1 MEKINARELK
11 DLFIEIKYG
20 NKIAFEKLYNNY
32 NKLIYRIAYS
42 ILKNKQDAEDVV
54 QIVFEKL
61 YLTDKEKLPNRN
73 ESSWLYSIT
82 KNETINYL
90 KRNKNN
96 IDLDSIY
103 NIEDDN
109 NEINKIIDQDNYN
122 RLISKLNNKE
132 KEIISLK
139 IISNLSFEEIGK
151 LLKEPTGTIKWRYYK
166 AVNTLKILLSNLG
179 MFIITFVIGIK
190 TLFNKKASDKV
201 EQDKTIGNNTTEQTG
216 ENTKSDNQIQE
227 TEIENITNNIEE
239 TYNGIITN
247 INSNS
252 IVFEDKLRNK
262 KYSIDVNSSL
272 NFINGRTNEKVY
284 YDEMKI
290 GYYIDTYTY
299 KKSKAISILSNIKG
313 EELRKELIK
322 NLTLED
328 SPYLTVS
335 PIGTNIEIINSNKAI
350 LTITFEDLIPDYNV
364 DGGKFEMKVE
374 INSNTVIERKG
385 GRNKIEQL
393 KDADLN
399 IIKIR
404 LDKNTI
410 NNEIPIATYFMSS
423 DGN

>member
-32 NKLIYRIAYS
+32 NKLIYSIAYS

-61 YLTDKEKLPNRN
+61 YLIDKEKMPNRN

-82 KNETINYL
+82 KNET
-90 KRNKNN
+90 
-96 IDLDSIY
+96 
-103 NIEDDN
+103 
-109 NEINKIIDQDNYN
+109 
-122 RLISKLNNKE
+122 
-132 KEIISLK
+132 
-139 IISNLSFEEIGK
+139 
-151 LLKEPTGTIKWRYYK
+151 
-166 AVNTLKILLSNLG
+166 
-179 MFIITFVIGIK
+179 
-190 TLFNKKASDKV
+190 
-201 EQDKTIGNNTTEQTG
+201 
-216 ENTKSDNQIQE
+216 
-227 TEIENITNNIEE
+227 
-239 TYNGIITN
+239 
-247 INSNS
+247 
-252 IVFEDKLRNK
+252 EDKLRNK

-290 GYYIDTYTY
+290 GYYIDTNTY

>member
-1 MEKINARELK
+1 MEKIKKYIPKIILLDTILYMLIIVTLYFILSSFKLMFREWIYIVSAVIIIGGFVAGIIQLLLK
-11 DLFIEIKYG
+11 IKKKILRNVLIGIVIILLLLSTPAIFFLGAFSYMPEHIVRKDGKKYVAYVNGFLRTYVYYYDYKNIFVVGNQKRIEEDYGKGGFDPIENKFG
-20 NKIAFEKLYNNY
+20 NKYDVEMTTYY
-32 NKLIYRIAYS
+32 
-42 ILKNKQDAEDVV
+42 DEDGNVV
-54 QIVFEKL
+54 S
-61 YLTDKEKLPNRN
+61 R
-73 ESSWLYSIT
+73 
-82 KNETINYL
+82 
-90 KRNKNN
+90 
-96 IDLDSIY
+96 
-103 NIEDDN
+103 
-109 NEINKIIDQDNYN
+109 
-122 RLISKLNNKE
+122 
-132 KEIISLK
+132 
-139 IISNLSFEEIGK
+139 
-151 LLKEPTGTIKWRYYK
+151 
-166 AVNTLKILLSNLG
+166 
-179 MFIITFVIGIK
+179 
-190 TLFNKKASDKV
+190 
-201 EQDKTIGNNTTEQTG
+201 

-239 TYNGIITN
+239 KNYNGIITN
-247 INSNS
+247 IDSNRM
-252 IVFEDKLRNK
+252 VFENKSRNK

>member
-1 MEKINARELK
+1 MPEHIVRK
-11 DLFIEIKYG
+11 DGKKYVAYVNGFLRTYVYYYDYKNIFVVGNQKRIEEDYGKGGFDPIENKFG
-20 NKIAFEKLYNNY
+20 NKYDVEMTTYY
-32 NKLIYRIAYS
+32 
-42 ILKNKQDAEDVV
+42 DEDGNVV
-54 QIVFEKL
+54 S
-61 YLTDKEKLPNRN
+61 R
-73 ESSWLYSIT
+73 
-82 KNETINYL
+82 
-90 KRNKNN
+90 
-96 IDLDSIY
+96 
-103 NIEDDN
+103 
-109 NEINKIIDQDNYN
+109 
-122 RLISKLNNKE
+122 
-132 KEIISLK
+132 
-139 IISNLSFEEIGK
+139 
-151 LLKEPTGTIKWRYYK
+151 
-166 AVNTLKILLSNLG
+166 
-179 MFIITFVIGIK
+179 
-190 TLFNKKASDKV
+190 
-201 EQDKTIGNNTTEQTG
+201 

-239 TYNGIITN
+239 KNYNGIITN
-247 INSNS
+247 IDSNR
-252 IVFEDKLRNK
+252 IVFENKSRNK

-284 YDEMKI
+284 YYEMKI

-410 NNEIPIATYFMSS
+410 NNEIPIAIYFMSS

>member
-1 MEKINARELK
+1 MDIYSICR
-11 DLFIEIKYG
+11 
-20 NKIAFEKLYNNY
+20 NNY
-32 NKLIYRIAYS
+32 RWFCCWYNTIT
-42 ILKNKQDAEDVV
+42 LKNK
-54 QIVFEKL
+54 EK
-61 YLTDKEKLPNRN
+61 N
-73 ESSWLYSIT
+73 
-82 KNETINYL
+82 
-90 KRNKNN
+90 
-96 IDLDSIY
+96 
-103 NIEDDN
+103 
-109 NEINKIIDQDNYN
+109 
-122 RLISKLNNKE
+122 
-132 KEIISLK
+132 
-139 IISNLSFEEIGK
+139 
-151 LLKEPTGTIKWRYYK
+151 
-166 AVNTLKILLSNLG
+166 
-179 MFIITFVIGIK
+179 
-190 TLFNKKASDKV
+190 
-201 EQDKTIGNNTTEQTG
+201 
-216 ENTKSDNQIQE
+216 
-227 TEIENITNNIEE
+227 
-239 TYNGIITN
+239 YNGIITN
-247 INSNS
+247 IDSNR
-252 IVFEDKLRNK
+252 IVFENKLDNK
-262 KYSIDVNSSL
+262 RYSIDVNSSL

-284 YDEMKI
+284 YDEKKI

-393 KDADLN
+393 KDADLC

>member
-1 MEKINARELK
+1 MEKIKKYIPKIILLDTILYMLIIVTLYFILSSFKLMFREWIYIVSAVIIIGGFVAGIIQLLLK
-11 DLFIEIKYG
+11 IKEKILRNVLIGIVIILLLLSTPAIFFLGAFSYMPEHIVRKDGKNYVAYVNGFLRTYASYYDYKNIFVVGNQKRIEEDYGKGGFDPIEDKFG
-20 NKIAFEKLYNNY
+20 NKY
-32 NKLIYRIAYS
+32 
-42 ILKNKQDAEDVV
+42 DV
-54 QIVFEKL
+54 
-61 YLTDKEKLPNRN
+61 
-73 ESSWLYSIT
+73 
-82 KNETINYL
+82 ET
-90 KRNKNN
+90 
-96 IDLDSIY
+96 
-103 NIEDDN
+103 
-109 NEINKIIDQDNYN
+109 
-122 RLISKLNNKE
+122 
-132 KEIISLK
+132 
-139 IISNLSFEEIGK
+139 
-151 LLKEPTGTIKWRYYK
+151 TTYYDE
-166 AVNTLKILLSNLG
+166 N
-179 MFIITFVIGIK
+179 
-190 TLFNKKASDKV
+190 
-201 EQDKTIGNNTTEQTG
+201 GNVVSR

-239 TYNGIITN
+239 KNYNGIITN
-247 INSNS
+247 IDSNR
-252 IVFEDKLRNK
+252 IVFENKSRNK
-262 KYSIDVNSSL
+262 KYFIDVNSSL

>member
-32 NKLIYRIAYS
+32 NKLIYSIAYS

-61 YLTDKEKLPNRN
+61 YLIDKEKLPNRN

-82 KNETINYL
+82 KNET
-90 KRNKNN
+90 
-96 IDLDSIY
+96 
-103 NIEDDN
+103 
-109 NEINKIIDQDNYN
+109 
-122 RLISKLNNKE
+122 
-132 KEIISLK
+132 
-139 IISNLSFEEIGK
+139 
-151 LLKEPTGTIKWRYYK
+151 
-166 AVNTLKILLSNLG
+166 
-179 MFIITFVIGIK
+179 
-190 TLFNKKASDKV
+190 
-201 EQDKTIGNNTTEQTG
+201 
-216 ENTKSDNQIQE
+216 
-227 TEIENITNNIEE
+227 
-239 TYNGIITN
+239 
-247 INSNS
+247 
-252 IVFEDKLRNK
+252 EDKLRNK

-410 NNEIPIATYFMSS
+410 NNEIPILCLAMEIKYINKIANCRRKIFLLFLI
-423 DGN
+423 NLKKVLLFL

>member
-32 NKLIYRIAYS
+32 NKLIYSIAYS

-61 YLTDKEKLPNRN
+61 YLIDKEKMPNRN

-82 KNETINYL
+82 KNET
-90 KRNKNN
+90 
-96 IDLDSIY
+96 
-103 NIEDDN
+103 
-109 NEINKIIDQDNYN
+109 
-122 RLISKLNNKE
+122 
-132 KEIISLK
+132 
-139 IISNLSFEEIGK
+139 
-151 LLKEPTGTIKWRYYK
+151 
-166 AVNTLKILLSNLG
+166 
-179 MFIITFVIGIK
+179 
-190 TLFNKKASDKV
+190 
-201 EQDKTIGNNTTEQTG
+201 
-216 ENTKSDNQIQE
+216 
-227 TEIENITNNIEE
+227 
-239 TYNGIITN
+239 
-247 INSNS
+247 
-252 IVFEDKLRNK
+252 EDKLRNK

-393 KDADLN
+393 KDADLC

>member
-1 MEKINARELK
+1 MEKIKKYIPKIILLDTILYTLIIVVLYFILSSFKLMFREWIYIVSAVIIIGGLVAGIIQLLLK
-11 DLFIEIKYG
+11 IKEKVLRNVLIGIVIILLLLSTPAIFFLGAFSYMPEHIVKMDGKKYVAYVNGFLRTYVYYYDYKNIFVVGNQKRIEEDYGKGGFDPVEDKFG
-20 NKIAFEKLYNNY
+20 NKYDVETTTYY
-32 NKLIYRIAYS
+32 
-42 ILKNKQDAEDVV
+42 DEDGNVV
-54 QIVFEKL
+54 S
-61 YLTDKEKLPNRN
+61 R
-73 ESSWLYSIT
+73 
-82 KNETINYL
+82 
-90 KRNKNN
+90 
-96 IDLDSIY
+96 
-103 NIEDDN
+103 
-109 NEINKIIDQDNYN
+109 
-122 RLISKLNNKE
+122 
-132 KEIISLK
+132 
-139 IISNLSFEEIGK
+139 
-151 LLKEPTGTIKWRYYK
+151 
-166 AVNTLKILLSNLG
+166 
-179 MFIITFVIGIK
+179 
-190 TLFNKKASDKV
+190 
-201 EQDKTIGNNTTEQTG
+201 

-252 IVFEDKLRNK
+252 IVFEDKSRNK

-299 KKSKAISILSNIKG
+299 KKSKVISILSNIKG

-374 INSNTVIERKG
+374 INSNTVIERKS

>member
-32 NKLIYRIAYS
+32 NKLIYSIAYS

-61 YLTDKEKLPNRN
+61 YLIDKEKLPNRK
-73 ESSWLYSIT
+73 ESNWLYSIT
-82 KNETINYL
+82 KNET
-90 KRNKNN
+90 
-96 IDLDSIY
+96 
-103 NIEDDN
+103 
-109 NEINKIIDQDNYN
+109 
-122 RLISKLNNKE
+122 
-132 KEIISLK
+132 
-139 IISNLSFEEIGK
+139 
-151 LLKEPTGTIKWRYYK
+151 
-166 AVNTLKILLSNLG
+166 
-179 MFIITFVIGIK
+179 
-190 TLFNKKASDKV
+190 
-201 EQDKTIGNNTTEQTG
+201 
-216 ENTKSDNQIQE
+216 
-227 TEIENITNNIEE
+227 
-239 TYNGIITN
+239 
-247 INSNS
+247 
-252 IVFEDKLRNK
+252 EDKLRNK

>member
-1 MEKINARELK
+1 MEKIKKYIPKIILLDTILYTIIIVALYFILSSFKLMFREWIYIVSAIIIIGGFVAGIIQLFLK
-11 DLFIEIKYG
+11 IKEKVLRKVLIGIVIILLLLSTPAIFFLGAFSYTPEHIVRKDGKKYVAYVNGFLRTYVYYYDYKNIFVVGNQKRIEEDYGKGGFDPIENKFG
-20 NKIAFEKLYNNY
+20 NKYDVEITTYY
-32 NKLIYRIAYS
+32 
-42 ILKNKQDAEDVV
+42 DEDGNVV
-54 QIVFEKL
+54 S
-61 YLTDKEKLPNRN
+61 R
-73 ESSWLYSIT
+73 
-82 KNETINYL
+82 
-90 KRNKNN
+90 
-96 IDLDSIY
+96 
-103 NIEDDN
+103 
-109 NEINKIIDQDNYN
+109 
-122 RLISKLNNKE
+122 
-132 KEIISLK
+132 
-139 IISNLSFEEIGK
+139 
-151 LLKEPTGTIKWRYYK
+151 
-166 AVNTLKILLSNLG
+166 
-179 MFIITFVIGIK
+179 
-190 TLFNKKASDKV
+190 
-201 EQDKTIGNNTTEQTG
+201 
-216 ENTKSDNQIQE
+216 ENTKSDNQIQG
-227 TEIENITNNIEE
+227 TAEINNIPENITNNIEE
-239 TYNGIITN
+239 KSYNGIITN
-247 INSNS
+247 IDSNS
-252 IVFEDKLRNK
+252 IVFENKLDNK
-262 KYSIDVNSSL
+262 RYSIDVNSSL

-350 LTITFEDLIPDYNV
+350 LTITFEDLLPDYNV

-410 NNEIPIATYFMSS
+410 NNEIPIVTYFMSS

>member
-1 MEKINARELK
+1 MEKIKKYIPKIILLDTILYTIIIVALYFILSSFKLMFREWIYIVSAIIIIGGFVAGIIQLFLK
-11 DLFIEIKYG
+11 IKEKVLRKVLIGIVIILLLLSTPAIFFLGAFSYTPEHIVRKDGKKYVAYVNGFLRTYVYYYDYKNIFVVGNQKRIEEDYGKGGFDPIENKFG
-20 NKIAFEKLYNNY
+20 NKY
-32 NKLIYRIAYS
+32 
-42 ILKNKQDAEDVV
+42 DV
-54 QIVFEKL
+54 
-61 YLTDKEKLPNRN
+61 
-73 ESSWLYSIT
+73 
-82 KNETINYL
+82 ET
-90 KRNKNN
+90 
-96 IDLDSIY
+96 
-103 NIEDDN
+103 
-109 NEINKIIDQDNYN
+109 
-122 RLISKLNNKE
+122 
-132 KEIISLK
+132 
-139 IISNLSFEEIGK
+139 
-151 LLKEPTGTIKWRYYK
+151 TTYYDE
-166 AVNTLKILLSNLG
+166 N
-179 MFIITFVIGIK
+179 
-190 TLFNKKASDKV
+190 
-201 EQDKTIGNNTTEQTG
+201 GNVVSR
-216 ENTKSDNQIQE
+216 ENTKSDNQIQGT
-227 TEIENITNNIEE
+227 TEINNIPENITNNIEE
-239 TYNGIITN
+239 KNYNGIITN
-247 INSNS
+247 IDSNR
-252 IVFEDKLRNK
+252 IVFENKSRNK

-299 KKSKAISILSNIKG
+299 KKSKTISILSNIKG

-410 NNEIPIATYFMSS
+410 NNEIPIVTYFMSS

>member
-1 MEKINARELK
+1 MEKIKKYIPKIILLDTILYMLIIVTLYFILSSFKLMFREWIYIVSAVIIIGGFVAGIIQLLLK
-11 DLFIEIKYG
+11 IKEKILRNVLIGIVIILLLLSTPAIFFLGAFSYMPEHIVRKDGKKYVAYVNGFLRTYVSYYDYKNIFVVGNQKRIEEDYGKGGFDPIENKFG
-20 NKIAFEKLYNNY
+20 NKYDVEMTTYY
-32 NKLIYRIAYS
+32 
-42 ILKNKQDAEDVV
+42 DEDGNVV
-54 QIVFEKL
+54 S
-61 YLTDKEKLPNRN
+61 R
-73 ESSWLYSIT
+73 
-82 KNETINYL
+82 
-90 KRNKNN
+90 
-96 IDLDSIY
+96 
-103 NIEDDN
+103 
-109 NEINKIIDQDNYN
+109 
-122 RLISKLNNKE
+122 
-132 KEIISLK
+132 
-139 IISNLSFEEIGK
+139 
-151 LLKEPTGTIKWRYYK
+151 
-166 AVNTLKILLSNLG
+166 
-179 MFIITFVIGIK
+179 
-190 TLFNKKASDKV
+190 
-201 EQDKTIGNNTTEQTG
+201 

-247 INSNS
+247 INFNS
-252 IVFEDKLRNK
+252 IVFEDKSRNK

-284 YDEMKI
+284 YDDMKI

-299 KKSKAISILSNIKG
+299 KKSKTISILSNIKG

-393 KDADLN
+393 KDADLC

>member
-1 MEKINARELK
+1 MEKIKKYIPKIILLDTILYMLIIVTLYFILSSFKLMFREWIYIVSAVIIIGGFVAGIIQLLLK
-11 DLFIEIKYG
+11 IKKKILRNVLIGIVIILLLLSTPAIFFLGAFSYMPEHIVGKDGNNYVAYVNGFLRTYVYYYDYKNIFVVGNQKRIEEDYGKGGFDPIEDKFG
-20 NKIAFEKLYNNY
+20 NKY
-32 NKLIYRIAYS
+32 
-42 ILKNKQDAEDVV
+42 DV
-54 QIVFEKL
+54 
-61 YLTDKEKLPNRN
+61 
-73 ESSWLYSIT
+73 
-82 KNETINYL
+82 ET
-90 KRNKNN
+90 
-96 IDLDSIY
+96 
-103 NIEDDN
+103 
-109 NEINKIIDQDNYN
+109 
-122 RLISKLNNKE
+122 
-132 KEIISLK
+132 
-139 IISNLSFEEIGK
+139 
-151 LLKEPTGTIKWRYYK
+151 TTYYDE
-166 AVNTLKILLSNLG
+166 N
-179 MFIITFVIGIK
+179 
-190 TLFNKKASDKV
+190 
-201 EQDKTIGNNTTEQTG
+201 GNVVSR
-216 ENTKSDNQIQE
+216 ENTKSDNQIRE
-227 TEIENITNNIEE
+227 TEIENITNNIGEKN
-239 TYNGIITN
+239 YNGIITN
-247 INSNS
+247 IDSNR
-252 IVFEDKLRNK
+252 IVFEDKSRNK

-284 YDEMKI
+284 YDDMKI

-393 KDADLN
+393 KDADLC

>member
-1 MEKINARELK
+1 MEKIKKYIPQIILLDTILYMLIIVTLYFILSSFKLMFREWIYIVSAVIIIGGFVAGIIQLLLK
-11 DLFIEIKYG
+11 IKEKVLRNVLIGIVIILLLLSTPIIFFLGAFSYMPEHIVEKDGKKYIAYVNGFLRTYVYYYDYKNIFVVGNQKRIEEYYGKGGFDPIENKFG
-20 NKIAFEKLYNNY
+20 NKYNV
-32 NKLIYRIAYS
+32 
-42 ILKNKQDAEDVV
+42 E
-54 QIVFEKL
+54 
-61 YLTDKEKLPNRN
+61 
-73 ESSWLYSIT
+73 IT
-82 KNETINYL
+82 TYYDEEG
-90 KRNKNN
+90 N
-96 IDLDSIY
+96 I
-103 NIEDDN
+103 
-109 NEINKIIDQDNYN
+109 
-122 RLISKLNNKE
+122 
-132 KEIISLK
+132 
-139 IISNLSFEEIGK
+139 
-151 LLKEPTGTIKWRYYK
+151 
-166 AVNTLKILLSNLG
+166 VNT
-179 MFIITFVIGIK
+179 
-190 TLFNKKASDKV
+190 
-201 EQDKTIGNNTTEQTG
+201 
-216 ENTKSDNQIQE
+216 ENTKYDNKMQE
-227 TEIENITNNIEE
+227 TTEINDIPENITNNIEE

-247 INSNS
+247 MNSNS
-252 IVFEDKLRNK
+252 IVFEDKSKNK
-262 KYSIDVNSSL
+262 KYSINANNSL
-272 NFINGRTNEKVY
+272 NFINGRTNEKVN
-284 YDEMKI
+284 YDDIKI

-350 LTITFEDLIPDYNV
+350 LTITFEDLLPDYNV

-393 KDADLN
+393 KDADLC

>member
-1 MEKINARELK
+1 MEKIKKYIPQIILLDTILYMLIIVTLYFILSSFKLMFREWIYIVSAVIIIGGFVAGIIQLLLK
-11 DLFIEIKYG
+11 IKKKILRNVLIGIVIILLLLSTPAIFFLGAFSYMPEHIVRKDGKKYVAYVNGFLRTYVYYYDYKNIFVVGNQKRIEEDYGKGGFDPIEDKFG
-20 NKIAFEKLYNNY
+20 NKY
-32 NKLIYRIAYS
+32 
-42 ILKNKQDAEDVV
+42 DV
-54 QIVFEKL
+54 
-61 YLTDKEKLPNRN
+61 
-73 ESSWLYSIT
+73 
-82 KNETINYL
+82 ET
-90 KRNKNN
+90 
-96 IDLDSIY
+96 
-103 NIEDDN
+103 
-109 NEINKIIDQDNYN
+109 
-122 RLISKLNNKE
+122 
-132 KEIISLK
+132 
-139 IISNLSFEEIGK
+139 
-151 LLKEPTGTIKWRYYK
+151 TTYYDE
-166 AVNTLKILLSNLG
+166 N
-179 MFIITFVIGIK
+179 
-190 TLFNKKASDKV
+190 
-201 EQDKTIGNNTTEQTG
+201 GNVVSRK
-216 ENTKSDNQIQE
+216 NTKSDNQIQG

-239 TYNGIITN
+239 KNYNGIITN
-247 INSNS
+247 IDSNR
-252 IVFEDKLRNK
+252 IVFENKSRNK

-299 KKSKAISILSNIKG
+299 KKSKTISILSNIKG

-393 KDADLN
+393 KDADLC

-404 LDKNTI
+404 LNKNTI

>member
-1 MEKINARELK
+1 MEKIKKYIPKIILLDTILYTIIIVALYFILSSFKLMFREWIYIVSAIIIIGGFVAGIIQLFLK
-11 DLFIEIKYG
+11 IKEKVLRKVLIGIVIILLLLSTPAIFFLGAFSYTPEHIVRKDGKKYVAYVNGFLRTYVYYYDYKNIFVVGNQKRIEEDYGKGGFDPIENKFG
-20 NKIAFEKLYNNY
+20 NKYDVEITTYY
-32 NKLIYRIAYS
+32 
-42 ILKNKQDAEDVV
+42 DEDGNVV
-54 QIVFEKL
+54 S
-61 YLTDKEKLPNRN
+61 R
-73 ESSWLYSIT
+73 
-82 KNETINYL
+82 
-90 KRNKNN
+90 
-96 IDLDSIY
+96 
-103 NIEDDN
+103 
-109 NEINKIIDQDNYN
+109 
-122 RLISKLNNKE
+122 
-132 KEIISLK
+132 
-139 IISNLSFEEIGK
+139 
-151 LLKEPTGTIKWRYYK
+151 
-166 AVNTLKILLSNLG
+166 
-179 MFIITFVIGIK
+179 
-190 TLFNKKASDKV
+190 
-201 EQDKTIGNNTTEQTG
+201 
-216 ENTKSDNQIQE
+216 ENTKSDNQIQG
-227 TEIENITNNIEE
+227 TAEINNIPENITNNIEE
-239 TYNGIITN
+239 KSYNGIITN
-247 INSNS
+247 IDSNS
-252 IVFEDKLRNK
+252 IVFENKLDNK
-262 KYSIDVNSSL
+262 RYSIDVNSSL

-410 NNEIPIATYFMSS
+410 NNEIPIVTYFMSS

>member
-1 MEKINARELK
+1 MEKIKKYIPKIILLDTIIYTLIIVALYFILSSFKLMFREWIYIVSAVIIIGGFVAGIIQLLLK
-11 DLFIEIKYG
+11 IKEKVLRNVLIGIVIILLLLSTPIIFFLGAFSYMPEHIVEKDEKKYIAYVNGFLRTYVYYYDYKNIFVVGNQKRIEEYYGKGGFNPIENKFG
-20 NKIAFEKLYNNY
+20 NKYNV
-32 NKLIYRIAYS
+32 
-42 ILKNKQDAEDVV
+42 E
-54 QIVFEKL
+54 
-61 YLTDKEKLPNRN
+61 
-73 ESSWLYSIT
+73 IT
-82 KNETINYL
+82 TYYDEEG
-90 KRNKNN
+90 N
-96 IDLDSIY
+96 I
-103 NIEDDN
+103 
-109 NEINKIIDQDNYN
+109 
-122 RLISKLNNKE
+122 
-132 KEIISLK
+132 
-139 IISNLSFEEIGK
+139 
-151 LLKEPTGTIKWRYYK
+151 
-166 AVNTLKILLSNLG
+166 VNT
-179 MFIITFVIGIK
+179 
-190 TLFNKKASDKV
+190 
-201 EQDKTIGNNTTEQTG
+201 
-216 ENTKSDNQIQE
+216 ENTKYDNKMQE
-227 TEIENITNNIEE
+227 TTEINDIPENITNNIEE

-247 INSNS
+247 MNSNS
-252 IVFEDKLRNK
+252 IVFEDKSKNK
-262 KYSIDVNSSL
+262 KYSINANNSL
-272 NFINGRTNEKVY
+272 NFINGRTNEKIN
-284 YDEMKI
+284 YDDIKI

-385 GRNKIEQL
+385 GRNKTEQL
-393 KDADLN
+393 KDADLC

>member
-1 MEKINARELK
+1 MEKIKKYIPKIILLDTILYTLIIVVLYFILSSFKLMFREWIYIVSAVIIIGGLVAGIIQLLLK
-11 DLFIEIKYG
+11 IKEKVLRNVLIGIVIILLLLSTPAIFFLGAFSYMPEHIVKMDGKKYVAYVNGFLRTYVYYYDYKNIFVVGNQKRIEEDYGKGGFDPIEDKFG
-20 NKIAFEKLYNNY
+20 NKY
-32 NKLIYRIAYS
+32 
-42 ILKNKQDAEDVV
+42 DV
-54 QIVFEKL
+54 
-61 YLTDKEKLPNRN
+61 
-73 ESSWLYSIT
+73 
-82 KNETINYL
+82 ET
-90 KRNKNN
+90 
-96 IDLDSIY
+96 
-103 NIEDDN
+103 
-109 NEINKIIDQDNYN
+109 
-122 RLISKLNNKE
+122 
-132 KEIISLK
+132 
-139 IISNLSFEEIGK
+139 
-151 LLKEPTGTIKWRYYK
+151 TTYYDE
-166 AVNTLKILLSNLG
+166 N
-179 MFIITFVIGIK
+179 
-190 TLFNKKASDKV
+190 
-201 EQDKTIGNNTTEQTG
+201 GNVVSR

-252 IVFEDKLRNK
+252 IVFEDKSRNK

-299 KKSKAISILSNIKG
+299 KKSKVISILSNIKG

-374 INSNTVIERKG
+374 INSNTVIKRKS

-393 KDADLN
+393 KDADLS

>member
-1 MEKINARELK
+1 MPEHIVRKDEKKYVAYVNGFLRTYVYYYDYKNIFVVGNQKR
-11 DLFIEIKYG
+11 IEEDYGKGGFDPIENKFG
-20 NKIAFEKLYNNY
+20 NKYDVEMTTYY
-32 NKLIYRIAYS
+32 
-42 ILKNKQDAEDVV
+42 DEDGNVV
-54 QIVFEKL
+54 S
-61 YLTDKEKLPNRN
+61 R
-73 ESSWLYSIT
+73 
-82 KNETINYL
+82 
-90 KRNKNN
+90 
-96 IDLDSIY
+96 
-103 NIEDDN
+103 
-109 NEINKIIDQDNYN
+109 
-122 RLISKLNNKE
+122 
-132 KEIISLK
+132 
-139 IISNLSFEEIGK
+139 
-151 LLKEPTGTIKWRYYK
+151 
-166 AVNTLKILLSNLG
+166 
-179 MFIITFVIGIK
+179 
-190 TLFNKKASDKV
+190 
-201 EQDKTIGNNTTEQTG
+201 

-239 TYNGIITN
+239 KNYNGIITN
-247 INSNS
+247 IDSNR
-252 IVFEDKLRNK
+252 IFFENKSRNK

-299 KKSKAISILSNIKG
+299 KKSKAISILSNIKE

-393 KDADLN
+393 KDADLC

>member
-1 MEKINARELK
+1 MEKIKKYIPKIILLDTILYMLIIVTLYFILSSFKLMFREWIYIVSAVIIIGGFVAGIIQLLLK
-11 DLFIEIKYG
+11 IKEKILRNVLIGIVIILLLLSTPAIFFLGAFSYMPEHIVRKDGKNYVAYVNGFLRTYVYYYDYKNIFVVGNQKRIEEDYGKGGFDPIENKFG
-20 NKIAFEKLYNNY
+20 NKYDVEMTTYY
-32 NKLIYRIAYS
+32 
-42 ILKNKQDAEDVV
+42 DEDGNVV
-54 QIVFEKL
+54 S
-61 YLTDKEKLPNRN
+61 R
-73 ESSWLYSIT
+73 
-82 KNETINYL
+82 
-90 KRNKNN
+90 
-96 IDLDSIY
+96 
-103 NIEDDN
+103 
-109 NEINKIIDQDNYN
+109 
-122 RLISKLNNKE
+122 
-132 KEIISLK
+132 
-139 IISNLSFEEIGK
+139 
-151 LLKEPTGTIKWRYYK
+151 
-166 AVNTLKILLSNLG
+166 
-179 MFIITFVIGIK
+179 
-190 TLFNKKASDKV
+190 
-201 EQDKTIGNNTTEQTG
+201 

-239 TYNGIITN
+239 KNYNGIITN
-247 INSNS
+247 IDSNR
-252 IVFEDKLRNK
+252 IVFENKSRNK

-404 LDKNTI
+404 IDKNTI

>member
-1 MEKINARELK
+1 MEKIKKYIPKIILLDTILYMLIIVTLYFILSSFKLMFREWIYIVSAVIIICGFVAGIIQLLLK
-11 DLFIEIKYG
+11 IKEKILRNVLIGIVIILLLLSTPAIFFLGAFSYMPEHIVRKDGKKYVAYVNGFLRTYVSYYDYKNIFVVGNQKRIEEDYGKGGFDPIENKFG
-20 NKIAFEKLYNNY
+20 NKYDVEMTTYY
-32 NKLIYRIAYS
+32 
-42 ILKNKQDAEDVV
+42 DEDGNVV
-54 QIVFEKL
+54 S
-61 YLTDKEKLPNRN
+61 R
-73 ESSWLYSIT
+73 
-82 KNETINYL
+82 
-90 KRNKNN
+90 
-96 IDLDSIY
+96 
-103 NIEDDN
+103 
-109 NEINKIIDQDNYN
+109 
-122 RLISKLNNKE
+122 
-132 KEIISLK
+132 
-139 IISNLSFEEIGK
+139 
-151 LLKEPTGTIKWRYYK
+151 
-166 AVNTLKILLSNLG
+166 
-179 MFIITFVIGIK
+179 
-190 TLFNKKASDKV
+190 
-201 EQDKTIGNNTTEQTG
+201 

-247 INSNS
+247 INFNS
-252 IVFEDKLRNK
+252 IVFENKSRNK
-262 KYSIDVNSSL
+262 KYSINVNSSL
-272 NFINGRTNEKVY
+272 NFINRRTNEKVN
-284 YDEMKI
+284 YDDIKI

-350 LTITFEDLIPDYNV
+350 LTITFEDLLPDYNV

-393 KDADLN
+393 KDADLC

>member
-1 MEKINARELK
+1 MEKIKKYIPKIILLDTILYMLIIVTLYFILSSFKLMFREWIYIVSAVIIIGGFVAGIIQLLLK
-11 DLFIEIKYG
+11 IKEKILRNVLIGIVIILLLLSTPAIFFLGAFSYMPEHIVRKDGKKYVAYVNGFLRTYVSYYDYKNIFVVGNQKRIEEDYGKGGFDPIENKFG
-20 NKIAFEKLYNNY
+20 NKYDVEMTTYY
-32 NKLIYRIAYS
+32 
-42 ILKNKQDAEDVV
+42 DEDGNVV
-54 QIVFEKL
+54 S
-61 YLTDKEKLPNRN
+61 R
-73 ESSWLYSIT
+73 
-82 KNETINYL
+82 
-90 KRNKNN
+90 
-96 IDLDSIY
+96 
-103 NIEDDN
+103 
-109 NEINKIIDQDNYN
+109 
-122 RLISKLNNKE
+122 
-132 KEIISLK
+132 
-139 IISNLSFEEIGK
+139 
-151 LLKEPTGTIKWRYYK
+151 
-166 AVNTLKILLSNLG
+166 
-179 MFIITFVIGIK
+179 
-190 TLFNKKASDKV
+190 
-201 EQDKTIGNNTTEQTG
+201 

-247 INSNS
+247 INFNS
-252 IVFEDKLRNK
+252 IVFENKSRNK
-262 KYSIDVNSSL
+262 KYSINVNSSL
-272 NFINGRTNEKVY
+272 NFINRRTNEKVN
-284 YDEMKI
+284 YDDIKI

>member
-1 MEKINARELK
+1 METIKKYIPKIILLDTILYMLIIVTLYFILSSFKLMFREWIYIVSAVIIIGGFVAGIIQLLLKIKEKILRNVLIGIVIILLLLSTPAIFFLGAFSYMPEHIVRK
-11 DLFIEIKYG
+11 DGKNYVAYVNGFLRTYVYYYDYKNIFVVGNQKRIEEDYGKGGFDPIENKFG
-20 NKIAFEKLYNNY
+20 NKYDVEMTTYY
-32 NKLIYRIAYS
+32 
-42 ILKNKQDAEDVV
+42 DEDGNVV
-54 QIVFEKL
+54 S
-61 YLTDKEKLPNRN
+61 R
-73 ESSWLYSIT
+73 
-82 KNETINYL
+82 
-90 KRNKNN
+90 
-96 IDLDSIY
+96 
-103 NIEDDN
+103 
-109 NEINKIIDQDNYN
+109 
-122 RLISKLNNKE
+122 
-132 KEIISLK
+132 
-139 IISNLSFEEIGK
+139 
-151 LLKEPTGTIKWRYYK
+151 
-166 AVNTLKILLSNLG
+166 
-179 MFIITFVIGIK
+179 
-190 TLFNKKASDKV
+190 
-201 EQDKTIGNNTTEQTG
+201 

-239 TYNGIITN
+239 KNYNGIITN
-247 INSNS
+247 IDSNR
-252 IVFEDKLRNK
+252 IVFENKSRNK

-404 LDKNTI
+404 IDKNTI

>member
-1 MEKINARELK
+1 MEKIKKYIPKIILLDTILYMLIIVTLYFILSSFKLMFREWIYIVSAVIIIGGFVAGIIQLLLK
-11 DLFIEIKYG
+11 IKEKILRNVLIGIVIILLLLSTPAIFFLGAFSYMPEHIVRKDGKKYVAYVNGFLRTYVYYYDYKNIFVVGNQKRIEEDYGKGGFDPIENKFG
-20 NKIAFEKLYNNY
+20 NKYDVEMTTYY
-32 NKLIYRIAYS
+32 
-42 ILKNKQDAEDVV
+42 DEDGNVV
-54 QIVFEKL
+54 S
-61 YLTDKEKLPNRN
+61 R
-73 ESSWLYSIT
+73 
-82 KNETINYL
+82 
-90 KRNKNN
+90 
-96 IDLDSIY
+96 
-103 NIEDDN
+103 
-109 NEINKIIDQDNYN
+109 
-122 RLISKLNNKE
+122 
-132 KEIISLK
+132 
-139 IISNLSFEEIGK
+139 
-151 LLKEPTGTIKWRYYK
+151 
-166 AVNTLKILLSNLG
+166 
-179 MFIITFVIGIK
+179 
-190 TLFNKKASDKV
+190 
-201 EQDKTIGNNTTEQTG
+201 

-247 INSNS
+247 INFNS
-252 IVFEDKLRNK
+252 IVFENKSRNK
-262 KYSIDVNSSL
+262 KYSINVNSSL
-272 NFINGRTNEKVY
+272 NFINRRTNEKVN
-284 YDEMKI
+284 YDDIKI

-350 LTITFEDLIPDYNV
+350 LTITFEDLLPDYNV

-393 KDADLN
+393 KDADLC

>member
-1 MEKINARELK
+1 MEKIKKYIPKIILLDTIIYTLIIVALYFILSSFKLMFREWIYIVSAVIIIGGLVAGIIQLLLK
-11 DLFIEIKYG
+11 IKEKVLRNVLIG
-20 NKIAFEKLYNNY
+20 IVIILLLLSTPIIFFLGAFSYMPEHIVEKDGKKY
-32 NKLIYRIAYS
+32 IAYVNGF
-42 ILKNKQDAEDVV
+42 LRTYVYYYDYKNIFVV
-54 QIVFEKL
+54 GNQKRIEEYYGKGGFDPIENKFRNKYNVEITT
-61 YLTDKEKLPNRN
+61 YYDKEG
-73 ESSWLYSIT
+73 
-82 KNETINYL
+82 
-90 KRNKNN
+90 N
-96 IDLDSIY
+96 I
-103 NIEDDN
+103 
-109 NEINKIIDQDNYN
+109 
-122 RLISKLNNKE
+122 
-132 KEIISLK
+132 
-139 IISNLSFEEIGK
+139 
-151 LLKEPTGTIKWRYYK
+151 
-166 AVNTLKILLSNLG
+166 VNT
-179 MFIITFVIGIK
+179 
-190 TLFNKKASDKV
+190 
-201 EQDKTIGNNTTEQTG
+201 
-216 ENTKSDNQIQE
+216 ENTKYDNKMQE
-227 TEIENITNNIEE
+227 TTEINDIPENITNNIEE

-247 INSNS
+247 MNSNS
-252 IVFEDKLRNK
+252 IVFEDKSKNK
-262 KYSIDVNSSL
+262 KYSINVNSSL
-272 NFINGRTNEKVY
+272 NFINGRTNEKVN
-284 YDEMKI
+284 YDDIKI

-393 KDADLN
+393 KDADLC

>member
-1 MEKINARELK
+1 MKKIKKYIPQIILLDTISYMLIIVTLYFILSSFKLMFREWIYIVSAVIIIGGLVAGIIQLLLKIKEKVLRNVLIGIVIILLLLSTPAIFFLGAFSYMPEHIVRK
-11 DLFIEIKYG
+11 DGKNYVAYVNGFLRTYVYYYDYKNIFVVGNQKRIEEDYGKGGFDPIENKFG
-20 NKIAFEKLYNNY
+20 NKY
-32 NKLIYRIAYS
+32 
-42 ILKNKQDAEDVV
+42 DV
-54 QIVFEKL
+54 
-61 YLTDKEKLPNRN
+61 
-73 ESSWLYSIT
+73 
-82 KNETINYL
+82 ET
-90 KRNKNN
+90 
-96 IDLDSIY
+96 
-103 NIEDDN
+103 
-109 NEINKIIDQDNYN
+109 
-122 RLISKLNNKE
+122 
-132 KEIISLK
+132 
-139 IISNLSFEEIGK
+139 
-151 LLKEPTGTIKWRYYK
+151 TTYYDE
-166 AVNTLKILLSNLG
+166 N
-179 MFIITFVIGIK
+179 
-190 TLFNKKASDKV
+190 
-201 EQDKTIGNNTTEQTG
+201 GNVVSR

-252 IVFEDKLRNK
+252 IVFEDKSRNK

-290 GYYIDTYTY
+290 GYYIDTCTY
-299 KKSKAISILSNIKG
+299 KKSKVISILSNIKG

-374 INSNTVIERKG
+374 INSNKVIERKG

-393 KDADLN
+393 KDADLS

>member
-1 MEKINARELK
+1 MEKIKKYIPKIILLDIILYMLIIVTLYFILSSFKLMFREWIYIVSDVIIIGGFVAGIIQLLLK
-11 DLFIEIKYG
+11 IKKKILRNVLIGIVIILLLLSTPAIFFLGAFSYMPEHIVRKDGKKYVAYVNGFLRTYVYYYDYKNIFVVGNQKRIEEDYGKGGFDPIENKFG
-20 NKIAFEKLYNNY
+20 NKYDVEMTTYY
-32 NKLIYRIAYS
+32 
-42 ILKNKQDAEDVV
+42 DEDGNVV
-54 QIVFEKL
+54 S
-61 YLTDKEKLPNRN
+61 R
-73 ESSWLYSIT
+73 
-82 KNETINYL
+82 
-90 KRNKNN
+90 
-96 IDLDSIY
+96 
-103 NIEDDN
+103 
-109 NEINKIIDQDNYN
+109 
-122 RLISKLNNKE
+122 
-132 KEIISLK
+132 
-139 IISNLSFEEIGK
+139 
-151 LLKEPTGTIKWRYYK
+151 
-166 AVNTLKILLSNLG
+166 
-179 MFIITFVIGIK
+179 
-190 TLFNKKASDKV
+190 
-201 EQDKTIGNNTTEQTG
+201 

-239 TYNGIITN
+239 KNYNGIITN
-247 INSNS
+247 IDSNR
-252 IVFEDKLRNK
+252 IVFENKSRNK

-284 YDEMKI
+284 YYEMKI